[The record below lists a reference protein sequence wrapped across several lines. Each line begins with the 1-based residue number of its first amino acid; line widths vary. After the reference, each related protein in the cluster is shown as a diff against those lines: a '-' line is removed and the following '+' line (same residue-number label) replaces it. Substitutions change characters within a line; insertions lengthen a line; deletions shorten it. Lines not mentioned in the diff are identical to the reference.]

1 MPLLVYLFGL
11 PGSGKSHVGRMLAKY
26 FNFQFIEGDD
36 CLPVDLLSTLRDAL
50 ELTAE
55 QRVRFYTAIGDK
67 VAGQIAANL
76 TKGSPRDIVVSQ
88 ATFKNIHRKLFI
100 ERFPEASLWQV
111 TAPDVVRAERALP
124 CTPSIPCSVEAI
136 AARCRQD
143 AASFEAS
150 THPCETL
157 LNDGRGDALGTDL
170 LVTRIRALLT
180 NLRPAPTPAQLTVG
194 SVLTFSGID
203 R

>member
-11 PGSGKSHVGRMLAKY
+11 PGSGKSHVGRLLAKY

-36 CLPVDLLSTLRDAL
+36 CLPVGLLSTLQAGQ
-50 ELTAE
+50 ELTPE
-55 QRVRFYTAIGDK
+55 QRIRFYTAID
-67 VAGQIAANL
+67 AIRIATNL
-76 TKGSPRDIVVSQ
+76 AKGSPRDIVVSQ